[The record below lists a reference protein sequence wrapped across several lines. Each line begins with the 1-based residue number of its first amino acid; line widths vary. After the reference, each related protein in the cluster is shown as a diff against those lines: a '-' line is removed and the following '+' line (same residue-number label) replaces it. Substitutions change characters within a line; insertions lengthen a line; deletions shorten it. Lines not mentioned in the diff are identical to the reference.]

1 MSTCQ
6 IKDGKYY
13 AANGNPSKLYNDL
26 KNSVGEVQANDLF
39 VLAYTPKFINEVQ
52 APLVWDYKNKFP
64 ETPYQLDFKEGGS
77 IKVRTIQQFED
88 GKPKGRISLTP
99 FQDGYKVKSISVNK
113 SDEGKG
119 LEKSLYVYTIRQLI
133 AENKNLY
140 DVDLEQ
146 YFENNELPIEEGNI
160 IYSRPL
166 SAFDTNG
173 EIYAENVLNYAT
185 EQNETGEELSFAE
198 QEEVRQMLGDF
209 PYIEDSYELSDKF
222 KKAFYKDGLFA
233 PTRSSLNEFYSNY
246 EIDTILSD
254 VNVLAQVKESIEK
267 LARTPNF
274 QNTANLQATYKTN
287 ELNNFGKLKTEN
299 PYVISQDI
307 VEEYGGVEDPDLS
320 EVKDKSI
327 TPEYLQQFKR
337 IPVIDNSGNPIIEQI
352 IYPSAVKVVTDPQIF
367 EAIDT
372 IWNAPEAVDT
382 SRLEQKLSTWLL
394 DYGINIQGF
403 TKDLLPSLE
412 QFLLNPNQEN
422 IAIFSDKYREVFN
435 VPVKVRE
442 KVIKIENRE
451 RDLVYLETNR
461 TEQELF
467 DDQNLLQSELSN
479 IYHRIERVDFEQ
491 MKSAFNLPDT
501 ITELQAYKDYFGYI
515 STPIKE
521 IQKFTPIIFKNSL
534 GYLTNDFI
542 ADFNIE
548 KIKNPNHPFYKN
560 FKITEK
566 GIEQI
571 YKDPISTAQI
581 KAYIADNVKL
591 GNELAEYSVLSKQMD
606 TLLETEEIPASTKF
620 NNRILA
626 VNNFE
631 SVPLAKGDFTKLN
644 PETLIAKNSTQEF
657 LNNENELFELTG
669 RNGNLNVYKKIE
681 KNTNLDYNE
690 LNPQAP
696 LDTQTPLKFNIT
708 QLEDYSD
715 ISKQW
720 KSNDIGDSF
729 DCF

>member
-13 AANGNPSKLYNDL
+13 AINGNPSKLYNDL
-26 KNSVGEVQANDLF
+26 KNRVGERQANDLF

-52 APLVWDYKNKFP
+52 APLVWNYKNKFP

-77 IKVRTIQQFED
+77 KSVRTIQQFED
-88 GKPKGRISLTP
+88 GKPKGKISLTP
-99 FQDGYKVKSISVNK
+99 FKDGYKVKSVSVNK
-113 SDEGKG
+113 ADEGKG

-140 DVDLEQ
+140 DVYLEQ
-146 YFENNELPIEEGNI
+146 YFESNELPIEEGNT

-185 EQNETGEELSFAE
+185 EQNETGEELSFVE
-198 QEEVRQMLGDF
+198 QEEVRQIMSEF

-233 PTRSSLNEFYSNY
+233 PTRSSLNELYSNY

-267 LARTPNF
+267 LDRTPNF
-274 QNTANLQATYKTN
+274 QNTANLQGVYKTN
-287 ELNNFGKLKTEN
+287 ELNTFGKLKIEN

-307 VEEYGGVEDPDLS
+307 VEEYGGVENPDLS
-320 EVKDKSI
+320 EIKDKSI
-327 TPEYLQQFKR
+327 TPEYLEQFKR
-337 IPVIDNSGNPIIEQI
+337 IPVVNDLGDPIIEQI
-352 IYPSAVKVVTDPQIF
+352 IYTSAVKVVSDPQIF

-372 IWNAPEAVDT
+372 IWNAPEEVDT

-394 DYGINIQGF
+394 DYGVNIQGF

-422 IAIFSDKYREVFN
+422 ITIFSDKYREVFN
-435 VPVKVRE
+435 IPVKIRE
-442 KVIKIENRE
+442 KVTKIENRE
-451 RDLVYLETNR
+451 RDLVYLETNK

-467 DDQNLLQSELSN
+467 DEQNLLQSELSN

-491 MKSAFNLPDT
+491 MKSAFDIPDT
-501 ITELQAYKDYFGYI
+501 ITELQAYKDYFGY
-515 STPIKE
+515 SFHPVKE
-521 IQKFTPIIFKNSL
+521 TQKFTPVIFKNNFE
-534 GYLTNDFI
+534 YLINDFI

-548 KIKNPNHPFYKN
+548 KLKNPNHPFYKN

-571 YKDPISTAQI
+571 YKDPISTTEI
-581 KAYIADNVKL
+581 KAYIADGVKL
-591 GNELAEYSVLSKQMD
+591 GNALAEYSVLSKQMD
-606 TLLETEEIPASTKF
+606 TLLEIEEQPIATRF
-620 NNRILA
+620 NNRIFT

-644 PETLIAKNSTQEF
+644 FETLAVKNSTQEF
-657 LNNENELFELTG
+657 LSNENELFELTG
-669 RNGNLNVYKKIE
+669 KNGNLSIYKRIDKNV
-681 KNTNLDYNE
+681 NLDYNE
-690 LNPQAP
+690 MNPQSP
-696 LDTQTPLKFNIT
+696 LDTLTPLKFNIT
-708 QLEDYSD
+708 QVENYSE
-715 ISKQW
+715 IEKQW
-720 KSNDIGDSF
+720 KSSDIEDKF